1 LLIGGIF
8 PGVDFQNVS
17 VYRVSEREK
26 HSHYS
31 WETVMANGSGT
42 SGLTLVTGSS
52 GKTGRRIVERLRAAG
67 NEVRLGSRSATSP
80 FDWNDRTTWP
90 AVLEGISAAYVAYQ
104 PDLCVPGALDTVT
117 AFFDS
122 ATQAGVRK
130 IVLLSGRGEP
140 ETEEAEKALQATSLD
155 WTIIRASWFFQNF
168 SENYFLDD
176 IRSGRMTLPESLA
189 AEPFVDAE
197 DIAEIAA
204 LALTGSRHSRQLYE
218 VSGPAAIT
226 FADALAVIGRAVG
239 REIQFQAVPM
249 DVYRQ
254 ALLDAQLPQEVVDLI
269 VYLFTTVLDGRNTPL
284 TDGVQRA
291 LGRGPKSFADYVERT
306 VATGIWGGT

>member
-1 LLIGGIF
+1 
-8 PGVDFQNVS
+8 
-17 VYRVSEREK
+17 
-26 HSHYS
+26 
-31 WETVMANGSGT
+31 MANGSEN
-42 SGLTLVTGSS
+42 SGGRILVLGSN
-52 GKTGRRIVERLRAAG
+52 GKTGSRIVERLRAAG
-67 NEVRLGSRSATSP
+67 NEVRLGSRSATPP

-90 AVLEGISAAYVAYQ
+90 AVLDGIGAAYVAYQ
-104 PDLCVPGALDTVT
+104 PDLCVPGAVDTVR
-117 AFFDS
+117 AFFDA
-122 ATQAGVRK
+122 ATKAGVPK

-140 ETEEAEKALQATSLD
+140 EAEDAEKALQATSLD

-176 IRSGRMTLPESLA
+176 IRAGRMTLPDSLA

-204 LALTGSRHSRQLYE
+204 LALTGNRHSRQLYE
-218 VSGPAAIT
+218 VTGPEAIT
-226 FADALAVIGRAVG
+226 FAEAMAIIGRALG

-254 ALLDAQLPQEVVDLI
+254 ALLDAQLPGEMVDLI

-291 LGRGPKSFADYVERT
+291 LGRGPKKFSDYVERT
-306 VATGIWGGT
+306 VARGVWGAS